1 MTTYTA
7 ALRIIG
13 IDLDPVHLSRLLGLR
28 PDISHRRGDEHRGK
42 GGRRFAD
49 FAEGLW
55 SIESS
60 LDPVLSPAA
69 HIEHLLERLEG
80 CEEEMRSLK
89 NQGVKMDL
97 FIGVF
102 GWDGN
107 VGFSLPSSLL
117 KAIGDLGFA
126 LDFDLYAFSADE

>member
-7 ALRIIG
+7 AIRIIG
-13 IDLDPVHLSRLLGLR
+13 IDLDPVHLSRLLGR
-28 PDISHRRGDEHRGK
+28 HPDISHRRGDERRGK
-42 GGRRFAD
+42 GERRFAD

-80 CEEEMRSLK
+80 CEEEVRSLK

-102 GWDGN
+102 G
-107 VGFSLPSSLL
+107 
-117 KAIGDLGFA
+117 
-126 LDFDLYAFSADE
+126 